1 MKIVLT
7 ALAFL
12 ALPLSVSAMAQ
23 QPDWSQQGDY
33 YAPGNSAVQQL
44 TPKEQDLVK
53 EGDYYAPSKTTVQHP
68 NPEELKQ
75 DREGDYYAPL
85 KSK

>member
-1 MKIVLT
+1 
-7 ALAFL
+7 
-12 ALPLSVSAMAQ
+12 
-23 QPDWSQQGDY
+23 
-33 YAPGNSAVQQL
+33 
-44 TPKEQDLVK
+44 VK

>member
-23 QPDWSQQGDY
+23 QPDRSQPGDY

-44 TPKEQDLVK
+44 TPEEQNSVK
-53 EGDYYAPSKTTVQHP
+53 EGDYYAPSKTIVQHP
-68 NPEELKQ
+68 TPGELKQ

>member
-1 MKIVLT
+1 MKIVLS

-12 ALPLSVSAMAQ
+12 TLPLLVSAMAQ
-23 QPDWSQQGDY
+23 QPDRSQPGDY

-44 TPKEQDLVK
+44 TPNEQDLVK
-53 EGDYYAPSKTTVQHP
+53 EGDYYAPSKTTAQHP

>member
-12 ALPLSVSAMAQ
+12 ALPLLVSAMAQ
-23 QPDWSQQGDY
+23 QPDRSQPGDY

-53 EGDYYAPSKTTVQHP
+53 EGDYYTPSKTTAQHP

>member
-1 MKIVLT
+1 MKNFVA

-12 ALPLSVSAMAQ
+12 ALPLSAPAVAQ
-23 QPDWSQQGDY
+23 QPNWSQPGV
-33 YAPGNSAVQQL
+33 YAPDNTAAQPL
-44 TPKEQDLVK
+44 TPQEQNLLKD
-53 EGDYYAPSKTTVQHP
+53 GDYYAPSKTIVQQP
-68 NPEELKQ
+68 TSEQLKE